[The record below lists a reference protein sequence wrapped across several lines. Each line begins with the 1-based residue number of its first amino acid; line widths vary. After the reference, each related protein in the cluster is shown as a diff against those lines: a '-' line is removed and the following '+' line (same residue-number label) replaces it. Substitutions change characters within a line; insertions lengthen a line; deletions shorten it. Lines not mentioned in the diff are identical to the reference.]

1 MRETRP
7 HRSNM
12 NTEMSTEN
20 RGSILAWERGP
31 RASECYGDSSPG
43 NVGRPGRNAF
53 QEPAEFI
60 VGPHGRVGGG
70 DPMNT
75 NDLDGDF
82 DAGPWDD
89 AIQ

>member
-1 MRETRP
+1 MREAKP
-7 HRSNM
+7 HRSTM
-12 NTEMSTEN
+12 KTEMDTDN
-20 RGSILAWERGP
+20 RGTILAWERGA
-31 RASECYGDSSPG
+31 RGSGQYGDSSPG
-43 NVGRPGRNAF
+43 NAGRPGRNAF

-60 VGPHGRVGGG
+60 VGPHGRVGGN

-89 AIQ
+89 SIQ